1 MAEKEYIE
9 REAFRQ
15 RLIHRQITE
24 QYVNARERHEIGC
37 IIEMLDRAPAADVA
51 PVVRGEWKLEWD
63 AEKDPKKYFIR
74 IVCSNCGLKTGEKSN
89 FCPKCGAKMGV
100 KNCVSRTEDTP

>member
-9 REAFRQ
+9 REALLEIVKRTSGDYAAAWSSIRQ
-15 RLIHRQITE
+15 LQ
-24 QYVNARERHEIGC
+24 
-37 IIEMLDRAPAADVA
+37 AADVA
-51 PVVRGEWKLEWD
+51 TVVHGEWKLEWD

-89 FCPKCGAKMGV
+89 FCPKCGAKMDG
-100 KNCVSRTEDTP
+100 KSCVPRTEATP